1 MFQFYSNFHLFISEF
16 EEKCTTLYFLQ
27 QENKQ
32 SLVKMLGD
40 VQDDMVHNIYNHSFY
55 EIF

>member
-1 MFQFYSNFHLFISEF
+1 MNLKKSVSYI
-16 EEKCTTLYFLQ
+16 FLQ

-40 VQDDMVHNIYNHSFY
+40 VQDDMVHNMSNHLP
-55 EIF
+55 IL

>member
-1 MFQFYSNFHLFISEF
+1 MNLKKSVLHYI
-16 EEKCTTLYFLQ
+16 FLQ

-40 VQDDMVHNIYNHSFY
+40 VQDDMVHNIYNHLFY

>member
-1 MFQFYSNFHLFISEF
+1 MNLKKSVSNI
-16 EEKCTTLYFLQ
+16 FLQ

-40 VQDDMVHNIYNHSFY
+40 VQDDMVHSISNHLFY

>member
-1 MFQFYSNFHLFISEF
+1 MNLNKSVIIYI
-16 EEKCTTLYFLQ
+16 FLQ

-40 VQDDMVHNIYNHSFY
+40 VKDDMVHNIFNHLFY
-55 EIF
+55 EKILKHFPISESIC